1 MSIELYWL
9 SKSWI
14 LLGLLEVEDVVVV
27 LFWVI
32 QSFCSIHKF
41 LLQIE
46 QSFTF
51 TIVLFGGQ

>member
-1 MSIELYWL
+1 M
-9 SKSWI
+9 
-14 LLGLLEVEDVVVV
+14 LLGLFEIVEVVVV
-27 LFWVI
+27 LFWVM

-41 LLQIE
+41 LLQTE